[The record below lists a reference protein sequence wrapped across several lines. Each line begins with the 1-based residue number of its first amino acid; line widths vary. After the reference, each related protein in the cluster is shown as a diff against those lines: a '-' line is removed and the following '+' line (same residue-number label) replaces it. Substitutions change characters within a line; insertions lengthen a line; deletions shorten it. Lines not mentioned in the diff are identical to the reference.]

1 MDRLVS
7 QARGYDFAVLA
18 LVREDLHWLPAT
30 SCSLVSRLLTMAHVA
45 HTVPLSAYVYHA
57 LRQFGYAKSPHT
69 PLVVQM
75 VDAQSFE
82 NCTTDRA
89 SDPLH
94 GPREQQATEEVLVH
108 SDYPARGRATKKLT
122 SCPQLTSHD
131 RTLDDAS
138 SSSGRQ
144 TEKRCSEAAIAR
156 PPVYRTLEQ
165 SEIRDSNFE
174 YSRPAASRNDLEFSI
189 CRRSIFLLS
198 FSLTSHCR
206 LANYKAFATVY
217 FFLKLDKN
225 WRQTKP
231 AK

>member
-18 LVREDLHWLPAT
+18 PVREDLHWLPAT
-30 SCSLVSRLLTMAHVA
+30 SCSLVSCLLTMAHVA
-45 HTVPLSAYVYHA
+45 HTVRLSAYVCHA
-57 LRQFGYAKSPHT
+57 LPQFGDAKSPHT

-75 VDAQSFE
+75 VDSQSFE

-94 GPREQQATEEVLVH
+94 GPREQQAAEEVLVH

-144 TEKRCSEAAIAR
+144 TEKKMLGSRDRSSAGLQNARAI
-156 PPVYRTLEQ
+156 
-165 SEIRDSNFE
+165 
-174 YSRPAASRNDLEFSI
+174 RNSG
-189 CRRSIFLLS
+189 
-198 FSLTSHCR
+198 
-206 LANYKAFATVY
+206 
-217 FFLKLDKN
+217 
-225 WRQTKP
+225 
-231 AK
+231 

>member
-30 SCSLVSRLLTMAHVA
+30 SCSHVSCLLTMAHVA
-45 HTVPLSAYVYHA
+45 HTVRLFAYVCHA
-57 LRQFGYAKSPHT
+57 LRQFGDAKSQHT

-89 SDPLH
+89 SDLPH
-94 GPREQQATEEVLVH
+94 GPREQQAAEEVLVH
-108 SDYPARGRATKKLT
+108 SDYPARGRATKRLT

-144 TEKRCSEAAIAR
+144 TEKKMLGSRDRSSAGLQNARAI
-156 PPVYRTLEQ
+156 
-165 SEIRDSNFE
+165 
-174 YSRPAASRNDLEFSI
+174 RNSG
-189 CRRSIFLLS
+189 
-198 FSLTSHCR
+198 
-206 LANYKAFATVY
+206 
-217 FFLKLDKN
+217 
-225 WRQTKP
+225 
-231 AK
+231 